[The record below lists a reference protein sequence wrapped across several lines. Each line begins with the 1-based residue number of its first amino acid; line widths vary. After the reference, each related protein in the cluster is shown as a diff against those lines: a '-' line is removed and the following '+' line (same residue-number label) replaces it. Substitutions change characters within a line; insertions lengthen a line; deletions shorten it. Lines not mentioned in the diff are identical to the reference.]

1 MTLTHRLDA
10 LRSRLARIADI
21 DGTMLALGAATGLVT
36 GLLASALI
44 WLIRTVQTL
53 AWGDQTATWELVL
66 VPTVGAFV
74 VGLILTYWAQEPSGS
89 GVVRTMETISLR
101 GGRFRTRVPLAGL
114 GATGVAL
121 GTGASGGREGPIVLL
136 GAATSSL
143 FAQLFSL
150 DERETR
156 ALIGA
161 GVAAGIG
168 ASFNAPIGGMLF
180 AIELILGDL
189 RARSLQVV
197 VIGSVV
203 GSVTAREVV
212 GESVSFVFAPD
223 RQFGLNDPRELLLYL
238 LLGLAAAGLGI
249 AFLRAETA
257 AFRAFAALRARMWRP
272 LTLAVG
278 GLGVGL
284 TALVVPEALGTG
296 EHLPPID
303 GIRDP
308 IQHVIDGGYGLGW
321 VAVGSLAALAVA
333 KFVATLFSVG
343 SGNAVGTFAPMLVI
357 GGAMGGT
364 IGTAVATLAPPWNLQ
379 PGAFALVGMAAGFSA
394 AARAPLTAILI
405 TFELTGD
412 YALVLPLMLS
422 CGIAT
427 FLADRIEADSIYTHP
442 LHERGITYGELH
454 DVDVMQTVTVG
465 EVMTRGHPTIRQE
478 ERYPAIRELF
488 DRVGSHGFAVVDGG
502 HRLVGVLT
510 HTDMERAL
518 TRDDV
523 LVEQRDI
530 ETLTAADLCTE
541 GPVVVHPDEPVYTA
555 VHRMAAL
562 DIGRVP
568 VIEHGTNRLVGLM
581 RRADVLR
588 AYQRGLNRHL
598 GDQQRIASQR
608 LRDLAGVTFLE
619 LTVDS
624 EAMAAG
630 RQVRDVTWPERTVLT
645 TIRRMGRV
653 VMPTGDT
660 VLEPGDDVVV
670 LTDQDAVGQVRALM
684 TEPLGDALDPTDPA
698 QRAASQSED
707 PR

>member
-1 MTLTHRLDA
+1 MP
-10 LRSRLARIADI
+10 
-21 DGTMLALGAATGLVT
+21 
-36 GLLASALI
+36 
-44 WLIRTVQTL
+44 
-53 AWGDQTATWELVL
+53 TA
-66 VPTVGAFV
+66 GAFV

-101 GGRFRTRVPLAGL
+101 GGRFRARVPFAGL
-114 GATGVAL
+114 GATGIAL

-143 FAQLFSL
+143 IAQLFTL
-150 DERETR
+150 DEPRTR

-180 AIELILGDL
+180 AIELILGGL

-197 VIGSVV
+197 VVGSVV

-212 GESVSFVFAPD
+212 GESVTFIFAPD
-223 RQFGLNDPRELLLYL
+223 REFGLNDWRELFLYV
-238 LLGLAAAGLGI
+238 LLGLAAALLGI
-249 AFLRAETA
+249 AFLKAEA
-257 AFRAFAALRARMWRP
+257 HAFRLFAALRRHMWRP

-284 TALVVPEALGTG
+284 TALLVPEVLGTG
-296 EHLPPID
+296 DALPPID
-303 GIRDP
+303 GVREP
-308 IQHVIDGGYGLGW
+308 IQHVLDGEYGLGW
-321 VAVGSLAALAVA
+321 GAVGVLALLAVA
-333 KFVATLFSVG
+333 KFVATMFSIG
-343 SGNAVGTFAPMLVI
+343 SGNAVGTFAPTLVI
-357 GGAMGGT
+357 GGALGGAL
-364 IGTAVATLAPPWNLQ
+364 GTAGATLAPQLGIDAP
-379 PGAFALVGMAAGFSA
+379 AFALVGMAAGFSA
-394 AARAPLTAILI
+394 AARAPLTSILI
-405 TFELTGD
+405 AFELTGD
-412 YALVLPLMLS
+412 YGLVLPLMLS

-427 FLADRIEADSIYTHP
+427 FLADRIEADSVYTHP
-442 LHERGITYGELH
+442 LHERGITYGELE

-465 EVMTRGHPTIRQE
+465 EVMTRTHPTIRQE
-478 ERYPAIRELF
+478 ERHPAIRELF

-510 HTDMERAL
+510 HTDMERARS
-518 TRDDV
+518 RDDV
-523 LVEQRDI
+523 LLEGRDI
-530 ETLTAADLCTE
+530 DTLAAHELCTE

-568 VIEHGTNRLVGLM
+568 VIERGSNRLLGLM

-619 LTVDS
+619 ATVHEGALAS
-624 EAMAAG
+624 G
-630 RQVRDVTWPERTVLT
+630 QQVRDVTWPQRTVLT

-660 VLEPGDDVVV
+660 RLEPGDDVVV
-670 LTDQDAVGQVRALM
+670 LTDQDAVGQVRAIL

-698 QRAASQSED
+698 QRAASQQ
-707 PR
+707 

>member
-1 MTLTHRLDA
+1 MTLTERFEVI
-10 LRSRLARIADI
+10 RGRLARAAEVE
-21 DGTMLALGAATGLVT
+21 GTMLALGALAGLLT

-44 WLIRTVQTL
+44 WLIRTIQTL
-53 AWGDQTATWELVL
+53 AWGSEASTLELVL

-74 VGLILTYWAQEPSGS
+74 VGLILTYWSQEPSGS

-101 GGRFRTRVPLAGL
+101 GGRFRARVPFAGL
-114 GATGVAL
+114 GATGIAL

-143 FAQLFSL
+143 IAQVFTL
-150 DERETR
+150 DEPRTR

-180 AIELILGDL
+180 AIELILGGL

-197 VIGSVV
+197 VVGSVV

-212 GESVSFVFAPD
+212 GESVSFVFAPE
-223 RQFGLNDPRELLLYL
+223 RAFGLNDPRELLLYIV
-238 LLGLAAAGLGI
+238 LGLVAAGLGI
-249 AFLRAETA
+249 GFLKAETV
-257 AFRAFAALRARMWRP
+257 AFRGFAALRTRMWRP

-284 TALVVPEALGTG
+284 TALLVPEALGTG

-321 VAVGSLAALAVA
+321 AAVGALAALAIG
-333 KFVATLFSVG
+333 KFVATIFSVG
-343 SGNAVGTFAPMLVI
+343 SGNAVGTFAPMLVV
-357 GGAMGGT
+357 GGALGGLL
-364 IGTAVATLAPPWNLQ
+364 GTAAATLAPPWNLE

-412 YALVLPLMLS
+412 YGLVLPLMLS

-427 FLADRIEADSIYTHP
+427 FLADRVEADSVYTHP
-442 LHERGITYGELH
+442 LHERGITYGELQ

-465 EVMTRGHPTIRQE
+465 EVMTRSHPTIRLN
-478 ERYPAIRELF
+478 ERYPAIRSLF
-488 DRVGSHGFAVVDGG
+488 DRTGSHGFAVVDDRN
-502 HRLVGVLT
+502 RLEGVLT
-510 HTDMERAL
+510 HTDLERAL
-518 TRDDV
+518 SRDDV
-523 LVEQRDI
+523 LVEQRDVD
-530 ETLTAADLCTE
+530 TLTAADLCTR

-568 VIEHGTNRLVGLM
+568 VIEPGTERLLGLV

-598 GDQQRIASQR
+598 GDQQRMASQR
-608 LRDLAGVTFLE
+608 LRDLAGVSFVE
-619 LTVDS
+619 LTVDP
-624 EAMAAG
+624 EATAAG
-630 RQVRDVTWPERTVLT
+630 KQVRDVPWPQRTVLT
-645 TIRRMGRV
+645 TIRRMGRI

-660 VLEPGDDVVV
+660 RLEPGDEVVA
-670 LTDQDAVGQVRALM
+670 LTDQDAIGQVRALL
-684 TEPLGDALDPTDPA
+684 TEPLGDALDPTDPV
-698 QRAASQSED
+698 QRAVTQSTPD
-707 PR
+707 A